1 MTPDA
6 STPGNYLVTR
16 MSDGVQTSIASGGTV
31 DGWQLAVVAP
41 LPAAGDRFLLQP
53 VGSAALNMTRVLDD
67 PKGIAAA
74 APVTASMGATNS
86 GTASVASL
94 NAVSPSINPLLTATL
109 TFTSGTGNYNW
120 QLVDTTT
127 SLVVSSGAGTWQA
140 GQPISLNGWQLDLNG
155 VPANGDS
162 IVVQKTAFPGTN
174 NANALALTDLRDAR
188 MVGVSASSAGV
199 TITDAYADV
208 MTGVGVRVQGAQ
220 LSADMSTSVASDA
233 KAAVSEKTG
242 VNLDEEAARL
252 IQFQQSYQAAAKMLQ
267 VAQSVMDTLL
277 QVAAR

>member
-1 MTPDA
+1 VQA
-6 STPGNYLVTR
+6 SV
-16 MSDGVQTSIASGGTV
+16 ASGGIV
-31 DGWQLAVVAP
+31 DGWRLTVVAP

-53 VGSAALNMTRVLDD
+53 VGTAALNMTRVLDD

-74 APVTASMGATNS
+74 APVTATLGITNT

-94 NAVSPSINPLLTATL
+94 KAVSTAINPLLTATI
-109 TFTSGTGNYNW
+109 TFTSSTGNYNW
-120 QLVDTTT
+120 QLVDSTT
-127 SLVVSSGAGTWQA
+127 STVVSSGAATWQA

-155 VPANGDS
+155 VPANGDTV
-162 IVVQKTAFPGTN
+162 VVQKTAFPANN
-174 NANALALTDLRDAR
+174 NANALALNDLRDAR
-188 MVGVSASSAGV
+188 MLGVTASSSGV

-208 MTGVGVRVQGAQ
+208 MTNVGVRVQSAR
-220 LSADMSTSVASDA
+220 LSADMSTSVANDA
-233 KAAVSEKTG
+233 KAAVGEKTG

-277 QVAAR
+277 QVATR